1 MGILDETEDSI
12 FDTVRRSAQRSMF
25 TPQNGQEPLQARWG
39 PPRSLNTARLDLA
52 NPAVARKAISGGVNS
67 AVNALKGGTSSN
79 KTASWSKA
87 PVDQT
92 QLQRTVREMAERRGW
107 SGDEW
112 DALYG
117 LIQRESGWKPDAQ
130 NPTSS
135 AYGLFQF
142 LDSTRKNYGITRD
155 ASLTQMIDAGLR
167 YIADRYKTPSR
178 ALQHWL
184 ARKPIQGRDVGH
196 WY

>member
-1 MGILDETEDSI
+1 MSEGNNNNLDDL

-25 TPQNGQEPLQARWG
+25 ASQGGAAPLEAQFR
-39 PPRSLNTARLDLA
+39 PNHSLNSARLNLA
-52 NPAVARKAISGGVNS
+52 NPAVARKAVSGGVS
-67 AVNALKGGTSSN
+67 NALAGLTGGGG
-79 KTASWSKA
+79 TASWAKA
-87 PVDQT
+87 PQT
-92 QLQRTVREMAERRGW
+92 TDNVQRIVRDMAERRGW
-107 SGDEW
+107 SGKEW

-117 LIQRESGWKPDAQ
+117 LIQRESGWKPTAA

-155 ASLTQMIDAGLR
+155 APLTAQIEAGLR
-167 YIADRYKTPSR
+167 YIQDRYKTPSA

-184 ARKPIQGRDVGH
+184 AKKPINGKNVGH